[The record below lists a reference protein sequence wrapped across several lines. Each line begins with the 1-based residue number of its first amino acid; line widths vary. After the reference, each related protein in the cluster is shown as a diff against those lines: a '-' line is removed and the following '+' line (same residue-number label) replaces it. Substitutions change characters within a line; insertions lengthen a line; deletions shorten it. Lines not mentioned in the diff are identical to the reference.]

1 MVTKNTEEIFDISI
15 TVSSEKNNLPDSSN
29 IVLYK
34 EKSLFLEIME
44 SFFSSV
50 VVLFL
55 LYRFVAMPEV
65 VHGASMYPNFDTGE
79 RIILEKIT
87 KHFKPYE
94 RGEVVILHPPGNDN
108 IDYLKRIV
116 ALPGE
121 IIKIKDCRVFISK
134 TGSTFEL
141 QEQYLPDVL
150 CTPDGPQIKEG
161 RSVRLGEDEYAVFG
175 DNRGN
180 SVDSR
185 FFGFV
190 DGDRIQGRVVFR
202 FWPAGKV
209 GFL

>member
-1 MVTKNTEEIFDISI
+1 MIMRNSEETNDISI
-15 TVSSEKNNLPDSSN
+15 PGNSEKNNLPDNSN
-29 IVLYK
+29 TVLPK
-34 EKSLFLEIME
+34 EKGLFLEIME

-79 RIILEKIT
+79 RIILEKVT

-116 ALPGE
+116 ALPGD
-121 IIKIKDCRVFISK
+121 IIKIKDCRVYISK
-134 TGSTFEL
+134 GGSTFEL
-141 QEQYLPDVL
+141 QEQYLLDVV

-161 RSVRLGEDEYAVFG
+161 RSIRLGEDEYAVFG

-190 DGDRIQGRVVFR
+190 DGERIQGRVVFR
-202 FWPAGKV
+202 FWPVSKV